1 MSLARFERLI
11 HIGFIHTRK
20 QKLSPSMTTMALLT
34 LICFLT
40 SLPVLYTMSLDTNV
54 TADNSA
60 STSLA
65 SGAGGLEMRK
75 LRHIEAELEVLRR
88 TVTEIKAGVQ
98 CGSQSPHPNVLQE
111 VTSEIQALRSQ
122 FQGLQVQREL
132 SVLRSDLLL
141 AQSAML
147 ADTGS
152 KPVGRTPQ
160 ISNEPPR
167 VAENICTIMSTGAVY
182 ERWGN
187 SGCPNGTELVY
198 SGLIGG
204 SHFTH
209 TGAAANAL
217 CLPLNPVLE
226 NNPGASTLTVI
237 YGAELELTPLPKHNL
252 DPLCAVCRSPRA
264 TILMVPA
271 ASACLPGWT
280 VEYSGYL
287 MAGYYSHTA
296 ATEYICVDR
305 EQHTRTGSDKNDDGK
320 LFYYVTVMCG
330 SLPCPPYENG
340 KVFPCVVCSK

>member
-1 MSLARFERLI
+1 MRGWETLFSEKTTSNSTTSTDCTTCER
-11 HIGFIHTRK
+11 GFIHTRK

-160 ISNEPPR
+160 
-167 VAENICTIMSTGAVY
+167 TGAVY

>member
-1 MSLARFERLI
+1 MD
-11 HIGFIHTRK
+11 K
-20 QKLSPSMTTMALLT
+20 MVLLT
-34 LICFLT
+34 FVCFLT
-40 SLPVLYTMSLDTNV
+40 SLPVLYTRSLETNV
-54 TADNSA
+54 AADDAA
-60 STSLA
+60 SRS
-65 SGAGGLEMRK
+65 GGLEMRK

-88 TVTEIKAGVQ
+88 TVTEMKAGGQ
-98 CGSQSPHPNVLQE
+98 CGAQSPHQNFLRE

-132 SVLRSDLLL
+132 SVLRSDLL

-160 ISNEPPR
+160 ISNERPR
-167 VAENICTIMSTGAVY
+167 VADISTIMNTGAVY

-226 NNPGASTLTVI
+226 NNPGVNHVAYI
-237 YGAELELTPLPKHNL
+237 YGAELELTPLPKNDL

-264 TILMVPA
+264 TIVMVPA
-271 ASACLPGWT
+271 ASACLAGWT

-287 MAGYYSHTA
+287 MAGHHTHTA

-305 EQHTRTGSDKNDDGK
+305 EQHTRTGSDKNDNGK
-320 LFYYVTVMCG
+320 YFYYVTAECG
-330 SLPCPPYENG
+330 SLPCPPYVSG
-340 KVFPCVVCSK
+340 KVLPCVVCSK

>member
-1 MSLARFERLI
+1 MD
-11 HIGFIHTRK
+11 K
-20 QKLSPSMTTMALLT
+20 MALLSFVG
-34 LICFLT
+34 FLT
-40 SLPVLYTMSLDTNV
+40 SLPVLYTRSLETNV
-54 TADNSA
+54 TADDAA
-60 STSLA
+60 SRS
-65 SGAGGLEMRK
+65 GGLEMRK

-88 TVTEIKAGVQ
+88 TVTEMKAGEQ
-98 CGSQSPHPNVLQE
+98 CGAQSPHQNFLRE

-132 SVLRSDLLL
+132 SVLRSDLL

-160 ISNEPPR
+160 ISSEPPR
-167 VAENICTIMSTGAVY
+167 VAENISTIMNTGAVY

-198 SGLIGG
+198 SGVIGG
-204 SHFTH
+204 SENTH

-226 NNPGASTLTVI
+226 NVPGASFVAYI
-237 YGAELELTPLPKHNL
+237 YGAELQIHPLPKSDH

-264 TILMVPA
+264 TIVMVPA
-271 ASACLPGWT
+271 ASACLPGWI

-287 MAGYYSHTA
+287 MAGHHTHTA

-320 LFYYVTVMCG
+320 LFYYVSAACG
-330 SLPCPPYENG
+330 SLPCPPYVSG
-340 KVFPCVVCSK
+340 KVLPCVVCSK

>member
-1 MSLARFERLI
+1 MAL
-11 HIGFIHTRK
+11 
-20 QKLSPSMTTMALLT
+20 MALLT
-34 LICFLT
+34 VVILLT

-60 STSLA
+60 SSSLA
-65 SGAGGLEMRK
+65 SSAGGLEMRK

-88 TVTEIKAGVQ
+88 TVTEMKAGGQ
-98 CGSQSPHPNVLQE
+98 CGAQSPHPNVLRE

-132 SVLRSDLLL
+132 SILRSDLLL

-160 ISNEPPR
+160 ISSEPPP
-167 VAENICTIMSTGAVY
+167 VVENISTIMSTGAVY

-204 SHFTH
+204 SFYSH

-217 CLPLNPVLE
+217 CLPFNPVLE
-226 NNPGASTLTVI
+226 NNPGATYVASI
-237 YGAELELTPLPKHNL
+237 YGAELQVEPLPKHNL
-252 DPLCAVCRSPRA
+252 DLLCAVCRSPRA

-271 ASACLPGWT
+271 ASACLAGWT

-287 MAGYYSHTA
+287 MAGDPGDNA

-305 EQHTRTGSDKNDDGK
+305 EQHTRTGSDENDNGK
-320 LFYYVTVMCG
+320 LFYYVTAACG
-330 SLPCPPYENG
+330 SLPCPPYVSG
-340 KVFPCVVCSK
+340 KMFPCVVCSK